1 MSELVISLLV
11 ILPTLFF
18 IVVVAKTQMQDIKD
32 NILEYKKS
40 FQRVYGKNLP
50 LNSVIYAEF

>member
-11 ILPTLFF
+11 TLPTLFF
-18 IVVVAKTQMQDIKD
+18 IGVVAKTQIQDIKD

-40 FQRVYGKNLP
+40 FQRVYGKSL
-50 LNSVIYAEF
+50 E